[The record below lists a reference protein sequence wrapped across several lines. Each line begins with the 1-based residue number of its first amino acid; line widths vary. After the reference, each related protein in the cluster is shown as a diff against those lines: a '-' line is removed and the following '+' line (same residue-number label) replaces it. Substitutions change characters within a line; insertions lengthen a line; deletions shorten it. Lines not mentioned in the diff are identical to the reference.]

1 MKEMKNNDNR
11 ASVEQSSL
19 GKGIYEEIGKERES
33 KTQAFYTKPKL
44 SLREIEKIRR
54 GERLRDQRVM
64 GERIDKEEKNRREVE
79 RSK

>member
-1 MKEMKNNDNR
+1 MKNNDNR
-11 ASVEQSSL
+11 ALVEQSSL

-33 KTQAFYTKPKL
+33 NTQAFYIKPKL

-64 GERIDKEEKNRREVE
+64 GERIDKEEKNRREIE